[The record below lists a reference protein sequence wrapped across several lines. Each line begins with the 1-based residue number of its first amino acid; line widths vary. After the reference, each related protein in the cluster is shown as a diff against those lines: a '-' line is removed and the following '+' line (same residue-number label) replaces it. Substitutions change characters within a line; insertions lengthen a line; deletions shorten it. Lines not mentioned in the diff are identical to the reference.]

1 MQERVALALIRRV
14 IGMGDVG
21 IGEFLLVFRMLADPV
36 GRNALKQCQDAALA
50 LLAPG
55 VGEKLA
61 NFVAAG
67 VEHGG
72 GGACEGRFQGD
83 ILSCIAASRLSLARF
98 GPPVFPPLIRW
109 APASSAGTRTAA
121 RSRNASIPA
130 RVHGIHTGRAG
141 SASD

>member
-14 IGMGDVG
+14 IGVGHVG

-36 GRNALKQCQDAALA
+36 RRNALERRQDATFA

-72 GGACEGRFQGD
+72 CVACRCRFQRL
-83 ILSCIAASRLSLARF
+83 ILSCIDVAR
-98 GPPVFPPLIRW
+98 PLRPSY
-109 APASSAGTRTAA
+109 AYSMGAG
-121 RSRNASIPA
+121 
-130 RVHGIHTGRAG
+130 VLGR
-141 SASD
+141 

>member
-14 IGMGDVG
+14 VGMGHVG
-21 IGEFLLVFRMLADPV
+21 VCKFLLVFRMLADPV
-36 GRNALKQCQDAALA
+36 RGNALERRQDAALA

-72 GGACEGRFQGD
+72 EGACEGRFQRD

-98 GPPVFPPLIRW
+98 GP
-109 APASSAGTRTAA
+109 ASA
-121 RSRNASIPA
+121 RRSSR
-130 RVHGIHTGRAG
+130 RLF
-141 SASD
+141 D